1 MKNVI
6 TLILTILTV
15 KLFAQKIDAPVV
27 SEWKSP
33 KNLTSDYRYNSASIY
48 LMNGSLIPD
57 LFSGST
63 LTKNERKKYKLKAN
77 DYAKYIFLSVEI
89 QHPKSKEVLTIP
101 LYLLDATNKS
111 NTQFSSS
118 NMGRVLDEI
127 KDEDLD
133 FKPLDATGK
142 IKAIKGNS
150 TNEIVVQSFEIATSL
165 FKTAIALKEGPFG
178 ANEILQNVQ
187 KGAEHFNKMA
197 QEKVVTNEFK
207 IPIIKESDIYKYEI
221 FSVTVHQIKWDFHA
235 KEGDLLAGI
244 KEKEQTLEQ
253 ILNILNDN
261 KNPYLVVVRYKSF
274 YTLPKDYIKRVEID
288 QNYLNTRQ
296 TKLIEFTGMKKELEA
311 SLLENLKEA
320 ISMKKDFNVYNR
332 DKEINQINFD
342 VVSRIMNSY
351 YIIMESYQNQISKN
365 TNDQE
370 RKKYFEDNYQEAY
383 RVLFN
388 KFEEYINGD
397 LKAAKEIVDKFLT
410 LSQAD
415 FSKMSESD
423 LCSSLQS
430 MEYYR
435 DIVQK
440 QQNSNKSV
448 AQIKSSKFYI
458 KYNELIAKLEN
469 TLYQKAFNLE
479 KAKTN
484 DEKVTFLSGQ
494 MQQYPCCVI
503 CREQANLVITK
514 INKDNDDARSAELQK
529 LQKDYLIT
537 LKCWDDISKIIQSN
551 IQTRYPISEREQLSS
566 IDKKIFQEIEKQHQ
580 DIISSS
586 NDYLSINDI
595 QVSNL
600 NSTELISTL
609 NRYLTTKRTVS
620 KSIDILIGH
629 KLFSD
634 TESQCTKQ

>member
-1 MKNVI
+1 MKNI
-6 TLILTILTV
+6 TILFMTLLTI
-15 KLFAQKIDAPVV
+15 KSFGQEIDAPII
-27 SEWKSP
+27 SEWKNP

-48 LMNGSLIPD
+48 LVNGSLLPD
-57 LFSGST
+57 LFSGAT
-63 LTKNERKKYKLKAN
+63 LTKDERKKHKLKAA

-89 QHPKSKEVLTIP
+89 QHPKSKDILTIP

-118 NMGRVLDEI
+118 NMGRILDEI
-127 KDEDLD
+127 KDEDLN

-150 TNEIVVQSFEIATSL
+150 TNEIVAKSFEIATSL
-165 FKTAIALKEGPFG
+165 FKTALALKEGPFG

-187 KGAEHFNKMA
+187 KGAEYFNKMG
-197 QEKVVTNEFK
+197 QDKVVTNEFK

-221 FSVTVHQIKWDFHA
+221 YSVSVHQIRWDFST
-235 KEGDLLAGI
+235 KEEDLLSAI
-244 KEKEQTLEQ
+244 KDKEQTSEQ
-253 ILNILNDN
+253 ILNSLND
-261 KNPYLVVVRYKSF
+261 KNPYLVVVRYKSY
-274 YTLPKDYIKRVEID
+274 YTLPKGYIKNVEID

-296 TKLIEFTGMKKELEA
+296 TKLIEFTGMKKELES

-320 ISMKKDFNVYNR
+320 ISMKKDFNVYSR

-342 VVSRIMNSY
+342 VISRLMNSY
-351 YIIMESYQNQISKN
+351 FIIMESYQNEISKN
-365 TNDQE
+365 NSDSDG
-370 RKKYFEDNYQEAY
+370 KKYFEDNYQEAY

-397 LKAAKEIVDKFLT
+397 LKSVKDIVDKYLT
-410 LSQAD
+410 LSKTD
-415 FSKMSESD
+415 LSKMSESD
-423 LCSSLQS
+423 LCSNLQS

-448 AQIKSSKFYI
+448 VQIKSSKFYT
-458 KYNELIAKLEN
+458 KYNELISKLEN
-469 TLYQKAFNLE
+469 ALYQKAFHLE

-484 DEKVTFLSGQ
+484 DEKISFLNTQ
-494 MQQYPCCVI
+494 MVQYPCCVI

-514 INKDNDDARSAELQK
+514 INKDNDDARRAELQK
-529 LQKDYLIT
+529 LQKEYLIT

-551 IQTRYPISEREQLSS
+551 IQLKYPASEREQLSS

-600 NSTELISTL
+600 NSTELINQL
-609 NRYLTTKRTVS
+609 NKYLTIKRTVS
-620 KSIDILIGH
+620 KSIGILVGH
-629 KLFSD
+629 KLISD
-634 TESQCTKQ
+634 TESQCSKD